1 MVKENKQFIYSEFSV
16 IFDSSFYW
24 KSYFLC
30 IFDEIRYFLEKITTP
45 RYAKFWYA
53 ALNCYA
59 LGTRSRFWIP
69 A

>member
-1 MVKENKQFIYSEFSV
+1 MVRENKQFIYSEFSV

-24 KSYFLC
+24 KKYFLG

-53 ALNCYA
+53 TFEL
-59 LGTRSRFWIP
+59 LRTRY
-69 A
+69 